1 MGYHYLKK
9 GGSGSTASTAP
20 LTNVSTIVKGV
31 IDDIRENGDSAVRK
45 YSEKFDQWSPE
56 SFKLSQEQ
64 IDAAIA
70 ACPKQT
76 IDDIKQ
82 AQANVR
88 AFAQAQKDSLRDFE
102 VETQPVG
109 GKIARK
115 LRSRF
120 ICLLIVFPGCLF
132 RAKKYSHTMCW
143 SVRKPNQV
151 SSLE

>member
-109 GKIARK
+109 GKK
-115 LRSRF
+115 LPEDYGQGLFAYWLFSQG
-120 ICLLIVFPGCLF
+120 VFLGQKNIPIQCAG
-132 RAKKYSHTMCW
+132 A
-143 SVRKPNQV
+143 
-151 SSLE
+151 